1 MSQIAMGK
9 TAEHNWKD
17 KTDDNQERLLRAIRI
32 GGKWRVSAKLVDEDF
47 WEIQD
52 PVSEAD
58 LRGLRDVLW
67 RKYQRKR
74 VPWEYVVQIDAMLGD
89 DSPEG

>member
-1 MSQIAMGK
+1 
-9 TAEHNWKD
+9 
-17 KTDDNQERLLRAIRI
+17 NQERLLRAIRI